1 MRVLIKKNAI
11 CLIHAWALIMEEQVV
26 AMTDPSSTTD
36 SMTDFAFRCEFRRF
50 FSFSLFGEVARRI
63 RKLISGF
70 GKRNDLAS
78 HLKTSKDSERI
89 V

>member
-36 SMTDFAFRCEFRRF
+36 SMTDFAFRCNFRRF
-50 FSFSLFGEVARRI
+50 FFIFSVWRGSKEDTKVNFGFWKA
-63 RKLISGF
+63 K
-70 GKRNDLAS
+70 
-78 HLKTSKDSERI
+78 
-89 V
+89 